1 MVLSRFSLFQT
12 KGEARRLAPYLVLL
26 SADFLDP
33 VNVCIIAPVRTAK
46 AHGPLRQRLHVPVT
60 QAGESLVVVTEELA
74 SVPKSILGKPV
85 GSLEAHRAELV
96 AALDFLFQ
104 GY

>member
-26 SADFLDP
+26 SADLLDP
-33 VNVCIIAPVRTAK
+33 LNVCVIAPVRSSK
-46 AHGPLRQRLHVPVT
+46 AHGLLRRRLHVPVT
-60 QAGESLVVVTEELA
+60 HGTESLVVVIEELA

-85 GSLEAHRAELV
+85 GSLGAHRGELV